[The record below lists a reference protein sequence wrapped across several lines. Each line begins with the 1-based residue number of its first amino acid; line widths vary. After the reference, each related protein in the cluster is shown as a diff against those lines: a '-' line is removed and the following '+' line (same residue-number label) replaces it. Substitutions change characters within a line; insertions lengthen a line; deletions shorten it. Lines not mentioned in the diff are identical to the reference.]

1 MKEVHIVHLSYGPEA
16 DNSLFYSGLD
26 YTPYFSNNEEA
37 EKTAK
42 SLEGEFYG
50 GAVVESAY
58 VYTVRVKQ

>member
-42 SLEGEFYG
+42 SLEGEF
-50 GAVVESAY
+50 
-58 VYTVRVKQ
+58 